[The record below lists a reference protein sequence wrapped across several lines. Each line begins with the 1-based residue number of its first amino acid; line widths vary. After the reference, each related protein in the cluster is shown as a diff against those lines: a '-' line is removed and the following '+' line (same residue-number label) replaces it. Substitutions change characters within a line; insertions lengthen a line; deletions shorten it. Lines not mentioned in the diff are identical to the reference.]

1 MQYLEMYKNISHV
14 NIILHLSILKDY
26 ILFKLTIYKLDF
38 DFLYLFK

>member
-26 ILFKLTIYKLDF
+26 ILFKYIPVMRK
-38 DFLYLFK
+38 KS